1 MKLSKGQSY
10 IKRSNEKTEN
20 ENVYSEAG
28 SHSDRPNPRTILLQ
42 RNDDEFGFTLRHF
55 IVYPPANLQVS
66 QSKGQVGAEAPWQK
80 DKIEPMDTIFVREV
94 KEGSPA
100 HKAGLV
106 TGDRIITINGEPLAG
121 KTYSEVI
128 DLIYKSGNSL
138 QMLVVPKEDDI
149 LQVYFASS
157 AYQPVEREPTSS
169 THPQLHFTP
178 WSSLN
183 DQKISELQTSNVDSV
198 QNKNHLEKDEKV
210 SSNKQ
215 SEVTEI
221 HQKSSEFPVAE
232 KSSDNW
238 DVQEDLSKLQLK
250 DVLCCRESV
259 SLPDTS
265 REQAKKYVFDET
277 ASSWEGSCKSVDIG
291 GSHTTLSTYSSAR
304 PHRFHDTLSKLLYD
318 MWYHPDTRQDT
329 SLNLDNSFDSHKHY
343 SSDLGDSDE
352 KQDHKSGGIATLISR
367 TMKALVAHPSDFK
380 LFSSETQSSLNPRK
394 ANSDSKVNIVS
405 SNGSS
410 EKLLPTTSSE
420 TLHNSHSSIY
430 AGHKTI
436 KGKYQKVKPHIHH
449 KMIKVN
455 NHSFDS
461 IDSLDK
467 NKSSGNCTD
476 DQISSLHL
484 VAQRLHLFES
494 GQLAEKSMERT
505 KFYQSE
511 LARMS
516 EQSQTPIVS
525 VRTAQFEHFSPTY
538 KYSDS
543 KFLSSSSSSKEKHIN
558 NIEQQPASLPN
569 LSTTENKIVVPS
581 VASVSVNTTT
591 VTTTNVTS
599 PTASSG
605 VVYRRKT
612 IPSGDRDDHHIVR
625 RISYLRATA
634 RDRIHIDS
642 DFSDDEGVTESSGT
656 PTEQRIKKLK
666 AFFGEK
672 TPKIKQAIDPAVSSE
687 EKDDD
692 PFVHQ
697 GWFICKIVNLEGKR
711 ASDRSWRPVWVVLQ
725 GETFYLL
732 KDKKDISQQMSFDDD
747 DQIIDLKS
755 SSVSI
760 AHDYTKRKHVLRLQL
775 QNKTEYL
782 FQAEN
787 HSSMIKWLNVLQTY
801 CLENDKKPKWNT
813 HSSVLEK
820 AAAYEQQIQNN
831 KGRISPLTLSKAG
844 KKMPFRHRS
853 PSGHSPAIKTRRAS
867 HGDELALPKFGMI
880 WRDRVSQG
888 WKKVH
893 STSSIPPK
901 GSSFGVKLE
910 DCPTSESNEH
920 VPWLIETCINI
931 VNSRGLD
938 VVGIYRIPGNN
949 AAVSML
955 MDTVNQGIDKV
966 NLEDYRWKDVNVVS
980 SLLKA
985 FFRKLPEPLLTSHL
999 YPKFIAASKIEDPLK
1014 KLTTL
1019 KTLASQLPPPHLETL
1034 KLLMKHLQTI
1044 VSHSNVNKMEARN
1057 LAIVFG
1063 PTLVRSAES
1072 SMLTMVTDMSYQCYI
1087 IETMITYADWLFGEK
1102 SLEKLPSDL
1111 KLNAKSQPPVI
1122 LHNVLLNNI
1131 HKIDGTQSESI
1142 EEPPISSS
1150 INQIKAK
1157 TKDSTEKQF
1166 REQLQMNGDTKNDVK
1181 HNETDNE
1188 ESSVSSY
1195 NSCSSL
1201 SYAALCFKHKPV
1213 TTSTTNNV
1221 HSSNVKHRA
1230 SRDWPLSSFEQH
1242 ISPERKEENLS
1253 DEVVHSYDELS
1264 AITQERIR
1272 NFEMETRALL
1282 QRDTQWPKQSLSS
1295 NKVEWEQIEKE
1306 WQKAKIEMEQ
1316 DDIFDHLADDPS
1328 NFITILNGN
1337 EDCEEFLDK
1346 NYSQDLE
1353 KIRVNL
1359 DKRLQLDGEN
1369 KTSSSKLFSES
1380 DNCSQSDQKRAG
1392 CEEMSSEDDSSFP
1405 NRSENTDSSKGQKL
1419 PACKKSNSSNE
1430 KTSVTCD
1437 RQSVALPT
1445 TMVCST
1451 GYNTLTNHLNT
1462 CQEDLNHQWNA
1473 GKQHYENVVI
1483 TATISPSKQTVS
1495 TTTIPVIRATVI
1507 TSNQSSEQNHQT
1519 DWNLSTDLKS
1529 KNTLQAQ
1536 SLLQRRHTIAS
1547 PKIVSQFSCLN
1558 HPEMVR
1564 SQEDVVHHS

>member
-1 MKLSKGQSY
+1 MKLSKGQSS
-10 IKRSNEKTEN
+10 IQRINEKTGN
-20 ENVYSEAG
+20 ENAHSEAG
-28 SHSDRPNPRTILLQ
+28 SHSDRPSPRTILLQ
-42 RNDDEFGFTLRHF
+42 RDDDEFGFTLRHF
-55 IVYPPANLQVS
+55 IVYPPSNLQVS
-66 QSKGQVGAEAPWQK
+66 QSKSQVTTEGPWQK
-80 DKIEPMDTIFVREV
+80 ERIEPMDTIFVREV

-100 HKAGLV
+100 HQAGLV
-106 TGDRIITINGEPLAG
+106 TGDRIITINGEPLTG

-157 AYQPVEREPTSS
+157 AYQPVEREPSS
-169 THPQLHFTP
+169 SAHPQLHFTP
-178 WSSLN
+178 WSSVSDTKNN
-183 DQKISELQTSNVDSV
+183 DENAK
-198 QNKNHLEKDEKV
+198 NKNSVDKEEKDFLSKLTERTDHQI
-210 SSNKQ
+210 SHQ
-215 SEVTEI
+215 S
-221 HQKSSEFPVAE
+221 
-232 KSSDNW
+232 SSDFSETEKENW
-238 DVQEDLSKLQLK
+238 KMSEDLSKLQLK
-250 DVLCCRESV
+250 DVLCCRESI

-265 REQAKKYVFDET
+265 SNETAKKHILDGSS
-277 ASSWEGSCKSVDIG
+277 SSWDGSCKSIDNS
-291 GSHTTLSTYSSAR
+291 GSQTTLSTYSPAR

-318 MWYHPDTRQDT
+318 MWYHPDTTRQDS
-329 SLNLDNSFDSHKHY
+329 SLNLDSSFDSHKHY
-343 SSDLGDSDE
+343 SDDLGDSDE

-405 SNGSS
+405 SSNDST

-430 AGHKTI
+430 TGHKTV
-436 KGKYQKVKPHIHH
+436 KGKYQKIKPHIHH
-449 KMIKVN
+449 KMLKVT

-467 NKSSGNCTD
+467 NKLSGNYVD
-476 DQISSLHL
+476 DNADNDQISSLHL

-494 GQLAEKSMERT
+494 GQLAEKSLERT

-516 EQSQTPIVS
+516 EQSHTPIVS

-543 KFLSSSSSSKEKHIN
+543 KHLASTKEKHIN
-558 NIEQQPASLPN
+558 NLDQPASLPN
-569 LSTTENKIVVPS
+569 LCSAQSKNVVPS
-581 VASVSVNTTT
+581 VTSSNITTE
-591 VTTTNVTS
+591 TTANVTS
-599 PTASSG
+599 TASSG

-642 DFSDDEGVTESSGT
+642 DFSDDEGTAECSGT

-672 TPKIKQAIDPAVSSE
+672 TPKIKQAIDPSVCTE

-692 PFVHQ
+692 PFIHQ
-697 GWFICKIVNLEGKR
+697 GWFICKIVNFEGKR

-725 GETFYLL
+725 GELFYLL
-732 KDKKDISQQMSFDDD
+732 KEKKDISQLSFDDD
-747 DQIIDLKS
+747 EQIIDLKS
-755 SSVSI
+755 TIVSI

-787 HSSMIKWLNVLQTY
+787 HSAMTKWLSVLQNVS
-801 CLENDKKPKWNT
+801 LNDKKSKWNA

-831 KGRISPLTLSKAG
+831 KGRISPLTLSKPG

-867 HGDELALPKFGMI
+867 HGDELALPKFGMM

-893 STSSIPPK
+893 SLSSVPPK

-910 DCPTSESNEH
+910 DCPASENNEF
-920 VPWLIETCINI
+920 VPWLIETCINV

-955 MDTVNQGIDKV
+955 MDTVNQGIDKI

-999 YPKFIAASKIEDPLK
+999 YPKFIAASKIEDPFR
-1014 KLTTL
+1014 KLATL
-1019 KTLASQLPPPHLETL
+1019 KTLASQLPPHHLETL
-1034 KLLMKHLQTI
+1034 KQLMKHLQTI

-1063 PTLVRSAES
+1063 PTLVRSAEN

-1102 SLEKLPSDL
+1102 SMEKLPSEL
-1111 KLNAKSQPPVI
+1111 SLSNKSQPPVI

-1131 HKIDGTQSESI
+1131 HRIDGKQLECSDNPSETNTSI
-1142 EEPPISSS
+1142 SQKLSKNKNS
-1150 INQIKAK
+1150 N
-1157 TKDSTEKQF
+1157 EKSFQEQF
-1166 REQLQMNGDTKNDVK
+1166 QMNGDMKNEIK
-1181 HNETDNE
+1181 CNEADIE
-1188 ESSVSSY
+1188 ASSVGSY
-1195 NSCSSL
+1195 NSGSSL
-1201 SYAALCFKHKPV
+1201 SSSLYIKHRPV
-1213 TTSTTNNV
+1213 TTNSRNNL
-1221 HSSNVKHRA
+1221 HSSNIKHCS

-1328 NFITILNGN
+1328 NYITILNGN
-1337 EDCEEFLDK
+1337 EDCEESLEK
-1346 NYSQDLE
+1346 NYSQELE
-1353 KIRVNL
+1353 RIRINL
-1359 DKRLQLDGEN
+1359 DKRLQLDSKY
-1369 KTSSSKLFSES
+1369 KTFPSKLSYYETN
-1380 DNCSQSDQKRAG
+1380 NCSQSDLKRSVY
-1392 CEEMSSEDDSSFP
+1392 EEISSEDDSSFP
-1405 NRSENTDSSKGQKL
+1405 IKSETDSPKNGQKL
-1419 PACKKSNSSNE
+1419 LVCKKSNSSNE
-1430 KTSVTCD
+1430 ETNISCD
-1437 RQSVALPT
+1437 RQNTSLSTNV
-1445 TMVCST
+1445 VCST
-1451 GYNTLTNHLNT
+1451 GYDTLTNHLNS
-1462 CQEDLNHQWNA
+1462 CQEDLSHQWDTE
-1473 GKQHYENVVI
+1473 KQHYENIVI
-1483 TATISPSKQTVS
+1483 TATISPSKQTIS
-1495 TTTIPVIRATVI
+1495 TSTIPVIRATVI

-1519 DWNLSTDLKS
+1519 EWNLSKDFKS
-1529 KNTLQAQ
+1529 KSSLQEQ
-1536 SLLQRRHTIAS
+1536 SFLQRRHTIAG
-1547 PKIVSQFSCLN
+1547 PKIVSQFSCLS
-1558 HPEMVR
+1558 HQEMVR
-1564 SQEDVVHHS
+1564 SNEDVLPHS